1 MRAPAAS
8 RRCIEPVTW
17 PAAPQKVSLA
27 VLLELLVSTP
37 FTVNSSSCPEDPVPR
52 IAQSGQN
59 VTVRVELAVESG
71 GVDRH
76 LGMGI
81 QHRLDPLRRR
91 DEAEKPDPGGAGGAE
106 LADGRGG
113 RGARG
118 GDGGGGAAGPGRRGR
133 ASDRG
138 RRSRGRFP
146 PRGPCSSSSPVAG
159 CRGRGRA

>member
-17 PAAPQKVSLA
+17 PAAPQKGSLA
-27 VLLELLVSTP
+27 VLMELLVGTASP
-37 FTVNSSSCPEDPVPR
+37 SSSCPEDPVPR
-52 IAQSGQN
+52 VAQSGQN

-91 DEAEKPDPGGAGGAE
+91 DEAEKPGPGGAGGAE

-113 RGARG
+113 R
-118 GDGGGGAAGPGRRGR
+118 AAGGE
-133 ASDRG
+133 
-138 RRSRGRFP
+138 
-146 PRGPCSSSSPVAG
+146 
-159 CRGRGRA
+159 

>member
-27 VLLELLVSTP
+27 VLMELLVSTP

-113 RGARG
+113 RAAGGEHRIEDEEVAGGFRG
-118 GDGGGGAAGPGRRGR
+118 GDLVV
-133 ASDRG
+133 
-138 RRSRGRFP
+138 
-146 PRGPCSSSSPVAG
+146 VAHRLQG
-159 CRGRGRA
+159 VVVAEE